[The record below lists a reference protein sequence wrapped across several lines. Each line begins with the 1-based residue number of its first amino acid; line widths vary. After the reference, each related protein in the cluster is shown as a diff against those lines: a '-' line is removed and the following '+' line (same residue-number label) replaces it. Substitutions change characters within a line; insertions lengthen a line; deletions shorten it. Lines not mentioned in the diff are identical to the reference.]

1 MLKLLFVQANPQ
13 SSQALEAAL
22 IPQRDQWEMC
32 FVSGAE
38 PALHQ
43 LEMTPLDVIV
53 ADLVSESDKSFL
65 ARVRESFP
73 EVVRIGLV
81 NQTHSRLRHLSI
93 VHQFL
98 IKPFDLKELEVAVE
112 RSCKL
117 RELLQGELICRT
129 LGKLEELPAAPTLY
143 LRLLEKL
150 NQEPE
155 VSVDEVAEIVEADAA
170 ISAKLLQLVNSAIF
184 RTSREI
190 ATVRLAASY
199 LGLNVIKDLVLSTEV
214 FRAFEKSKPIPG
226 FSVEELQIHG
236 RLTAK
241 IAGRMRL
248 PDSTRDAAIV
258 ASLLHDIGK
267 LVLAWKM
274 PDRFARLLARAS
286 KQNQPLYQ
294 IEEELWG
301 ITHAEMGAYL
311 LGLWGLPVGVTVAIA
326 YHHSPSRVPHYR
338 FDAIVAVYI
347 ANLLAHDH
355 DGSVKDRHTLR
366 DLSLLQNLGVADQL
380 PSWEEIA
387 EEMASS
393 RDELPYASL
402 K

>member
-1 MLKLLFVQANPQ
+1 MLKILLIQADAQ
-13 SSQALEAAL
+13 SSQALQTAL
-22 IPQRDQWEMC
+22 IPERGEWEMC
-32 FVSGAE
+32 FVSDAE
-38 PALHQ
+38 EALHQ
-43 LEMTPLDVIV
+43 LEMAPQDVIV
-53 ADLVSESDKSFL
+53 ADLASESDKAVL

-81 NQTHSRLRHLSI
+81 PQTHSRLRHLSI

-98 IKPFDLKELEVAVE
+98 MKPFDVKELEVAVE

-117 RELLQGELICRT
+117 KELLQGELICRT

-143 LRLLEKL
+143 LRLLDKL

-155 VSVDEVAEIVEADAA
+155 VSVDEVVEIVEADVA

-184 RTSREI
+184 RTSCEI
-190 ATVRLAASY
+190 ATVKLAASY

-214 FRAFEKSKPIPG
+214 FRAFEKSKPVPG

-241 IAGRMRL
+241 IAGRMHL
-248 PDSTRDAAIV
+248 AGSTRDAAIV

-274 PDRFARLLARAS
+274 PERFARLLARS
-286 KQNQPLYQ
+286 REQNQPLYQ

-301 ITHAEMGAYL
+301 ITHAEIGAYL
-311 LGLWGLPVGVTVAIA
+311 LGLWGLPVSVTEAIA
-326 YHHSPSRVPHYR
+326 FHHSPSRVPHYR
-338 FDAIVAVYI
+338 FDAIAAVYI
-347 ANLLAHDH
+347 ANLLAHDN
-355 DGSVKDRHTLR
+355 DGSVQERQTVR

-387 EEMASS
+387 EEMAAS
-393 RDELPYASL
+393 RDELPYGLL

>member
-1 MLKLLFVQANPQ
+1 MLKLLFVQTNPQ

-22 IPQRDQWEMC
+22 IPQRSEWEMC
-32 FVSGAE
+32 FVSDADV
-38 PALHQ
+38 ALHQ
-43 LEMTPLDVIV
+43 LEMVPQDVIV
-53 ADLVSESDKSFL
+53 ADLATESDKSLL
-65 ARVRESFP
+65 ARVREAFP
-73 EVVRIGLV
+73 EAVRIGLV
-81 NQTHSRLRHLSI
+81 PQTHSRLRHLSV

-98 IKPFDLKELEVAVE
+98 LKPFEVEELKVAVE

-117 RELLQGELICRT
+117 KELLQGELICRT

-143 LRLLEKL
+143 LKLLEKL

-155 VSVDEVAEIVEADAA
+155 VSVDEVVEIVEADVA

-190 ATVRLAASY
+190 ATVKLAASY

-241 IAGRMRL
+241 IAGRMHLR
-248 PDSTRDAAIV
+248 DSTRDAAIV

-274 PDRFARLLARAS
+274 PDRFARLLARARE
-286 KQNQPLYQ
+286 QNQPLYQ
-294 IEEELWG
+294 VEEELWG
-301 ITHAEMGAYL
+301 ITHAEIGAYL
-311 LGLWGLPVGVTVAIA
+311 LGLWGLPVSVTEAIA

-338 FDAIVAVYI
+338 FDAIAAVYI
-347 ANLLAHDH
+347 ANLLAHDN
-355 DGSVKDRHTLR
+355 DGSVQGQTVR

-393 RDELPYASL
+393 RDELIYGSL

>member
-1 MLKLLFVQANPQ
+1 MIA
-13 SSQALEAAL
+13 
-22 IPQRDQWEMC
+22 QRGEWEMS
-32 FVSGAE
+32 FVSDAE
-38 PALHQ
+38 EALHQ
-43 LEMTPLDVIV
+43 LEMVPQDVIV
-53 ADLVSESDKSFL
+53 ADLASESDKSLL

-73 EVVRIGLV
+73 EVVRIGLD
-81 NQTHSRLRHLSI
+81 NQTHSRLRHLSV

-98 IKPFDLKELEVAVE
+98 LKPFEVEELKVAVE

-117 RELLQGELICRT
+117 KELLQGELICRT

-143 LRLLEKL
+143 LRLLDKL

-155 VSVDEVAEIVEADAA
+155 VSVDEVVEIVEADVA

-184 RTSREI
+184 RTSCEI
-190 ATVRLAASY
+190 ATVKLAASY

-214 FRAFEKSKPIPG
+214 VRAFEKSKPIPG

-241 IAGRMRL
+241 IAGRMHLR
-248 PDSTRDAAIV
+248 DSMRDAAIV

-274 PDRFARLLARAS
+274 PDRFARLLARARE
-286 KQNQPLYQ
+286 QNQPLYQ
-294 IEEELWG
+294 VEEELWG
-301 ITHAEMGAYL
+301 ITHAEIGAYL
-311 LGLWGLPVGVTVAIA
+311 LGLWGLPVSVTEAIA

-338 FDAIVAVYI
+338 FDAIAAVYI
-347 ANLLAHDH
+347 ANLLAHDN
-355 DGSVKDRHTLR
+355 DGSVQGQTVR

-393 RDELPYASL
+393 RDELTYGSL

>member
-1 MLKLLFVQANPQ
+1 MLKIVLVQANPQ

-22 IPQRDQWEMC
+22 IPQRAEWEMC
-32 FVSGAE
+32 FVSDAE
-38 PALHQ
+38 EALHQ
-43 LEMTPLDVIV
+43 LGMVPQDVIV
-53 ADLVSESDKSFL
+53 TDLASESDKSLL
-65 ARVRESFP
+65 ATVRESYP

-81 NQTHSRLRHLSI
+81 HPAHSRLRQLSI

-98 IKPFDLKELEVAVE
+98 IKPFDIKELEVAVE
-112 RSCKL
+112 RACKL
-117 RELLQGELICRT
+117 RDLLQGELICST
-129 LGKLEELPAAPTLY
+129 LGKLQELPAAPTLY

-150 NQEPE
+150 NQEQE
-155 VSVDEVAEIVEADAA
+155 VSVEEVAEIVEADAA

-184 RTSREI
+184 RTSCEI
-190 ATVRLAASY
+190 ATVQLAASY
-199 LGLNVIKDLVLSTEV
+199 LGLNAIKDLVLSTEV

-226 FSVEELQIHG
+226 FSVDELQIHG

-248 PDSTRDAAIV
+248 PHSTRDAAIV

-274 PDRFARLLARAS
+274 PDRFARLLARARE
-286 KQNQPLYQ
+286 QNQPLYQ
-294 IEEELWG
+294 VEEELWG
-301 ITHAEMGAYL
+301 ITHAEIGAYL
-311 LGLWGLPVGVTVAIA
+311 LGLWGLPIGVTEAIA
-326 YHHSPSRVPHYR
+326 FHHSPSRVPHYR
-338 FDAIVAVYI
+338 FDAIAAVYI
-347 ANLLAHDH
+347 ANLLAHDN
-355 DGSVKDRHTLR
+355 DGSVQDGRSLR
-366 DLSLLQNLGVADQL
+366 DLTLLQNLGVADQL

-393 RDELPYASL
+393 RDELPYGSL

>member
-1 MLKLLFVQANPQ
+1 
-13 SSQALEAAL
+13 
-22 IPQRDQWEMC
+22 MC
-32 FVSGAE
+32 FVSDADV
-38 PALHQ
+38 ALHQ
-43 LEMTPLDVIV
+43 LEMVPQDVIV
-53 ADLVSESDKSFL
+53 ADLATESDKSLL
-65 ARVRESFP
+65 ARVREAFP
-73 EVVRIGLV
+73 EAVRIGLV
-81 NQTHSRLRHLSI
+81 PQTHSRLRHLSV

-98 IKPFDLKELEVAVE
+98 LKPFEVEELKVAVE

-117 RELLQGELICRT
+117 KELLQGELICRT

-143 LRLLEKL
+143 LKLLEKL

-155 VSVDEVAEIVEADAA
+155 VSVDEVVEIVEADVA

-184 RTSREI
+184 RTSCEI
-190 ATVRLAASY
+190 ATVKLAASY

-241 IAGRMRL
+241 IAGRMHLR
-248 PDSTRDAAIV
+248 DSTRDAAIV

-274 PDRFARLLARAS
+274 PDRFARLLARARE
-286 KQNQPLYQ
+286 QNQALYQ
-294 IEEELWG
+294 VEEELWG
-301 ITHAEMGAYL
+301 ITHSEIGAYL
-311 LGLWGLPVGVTVAIA
+311 LGLWGLPVSVTEAIA
-326 YHHSPSRVPHYR
+326 YHHSPSRVPHFR
-338 FDAIVAVYI
+338 FDAIAAVYI
-347 ANLLAHDH
+347 ANLLAHDN
-355 DGSVKDRHTLR
+355 DGSVQGQTVR

-393 RDELPYASL
+393 RDELIYGSL

>member
-1 MLKLLFVQANPQ
+1 MLKILFVQPNLQ
-13 SSQALEAAL
+13 NSQALEAAL
-22 IPQRDQWEMC
+22 IPQRGEWEMC
-32 FVSGAE
+32 FVSDAE
-38 PALHQ
+38 AALHH
-43 LEMTPLDVIV
+43 LEMVPQDVIV
-53 ADLVSESDKSFL
+53 ADLASESDKSLL

-81 NQTHSRLRHLSI
+81 HQTHSRLRHLSI

-98 IKPFDLKELEVAVE
+98 LRPFDVRELEVAVE

-117 RELLQGELICRT
+117 RDLLQGELICST
-129 LGKLEELPAAPTLY
+129 LGKLEELPAAPTVY

-155 VSVDEVAEIVEADAA
+155 VSVDEVAEIVEADPA

-184 RTSREI
+184 RTSCEI

-199 LGLNVIKDLVLSTEV
+199 LGLNAVKDLVLSTEV
-214 FRAFEKSKPIPG
+214 FRAFENSKPIPG

-241 IAGRMRL
+241 IAGRMHL
-248 PDSTRDAAIV
+248 PASTRDAAIV

-274 PDRFARLLARAS
+274 PDRFARLLARARE
-286 KQNQPLYQ
+286 QNQPLYQ
-294 IEEELWG
+294 VEEELWG
-301 ITHAEMGAYL
+301 ITHAEIGAYL
-311 LGLWGLPVGVTVAIA
+311 LGLWGLPIGVTEAIA
-326 YHHSPSRVPHYR
+326 FHHSPSRVPHCR
-338 FDAIVAVYI
+338 FDAIAAVYM

-355 DGSVKDRHTLR
+355 DGSVQGGHSLR

-393 RDELPYASL
+393 RDELPFGSL